1 VSPESLLAQLRAT
14 VGRRKTPP
22 TAKPIV
28 MLNNTV
34 CYSGDIRRPL
44 GINRMLPE
52 DTVVEVADNR
62 LERRYN
68 GSGWPIQR
76 RFAPSGPLQTMSP
89 PPASAWPSPGRQRRG
104 SRNDA
109 QPPCRTTGAVLPSP
123 RQLDTYRCR
132 PSNEAFNRR
141 LTLPS
146 QSAVRAPE
154 PRCPSDGAGPG
165 RSDPWPC
172 GQYQAQPPR
181 APRPVGERCCRR
193 WERE

>member
-1 VSPESLLAQLRAT
+1 VAGRSGPPEEDVRRRLHELLALDDPLGPFRRIRWRRGGIRAAAGKVSPESLLAQLRAT

-28 MLNNTV
+28 VLSNTV

-89 PPASAWPSPGRQRRG
+89 PPASAWPSPGRQRRAAATTHN
-104 SRNDA
+104 RHA
-109 QPPCRTTGAVLPSP
+109 ERQAPCSPRRASSTPTGVGPRMKRSTGA
-123 RQLDTYRCR
+123 
-132 PSNEAFNRR
+132 
-141 LTLPS
+141 
-146 QSAVRAPE
+146 
-154 PRCPSDGAGPG
+154 
-165 RSDPWPC
+165 
-172 GQYQAQPPR
+172 
-181 APRPVGERCCRR
+181 
-193 WERE
+193 